1 MNQIALVAGFMPR
14 CENHSSVGG
23 PCLGIDL
30 ASVRSAPFEKFVNT
44 YIDLFGKAATLLELF
59 DGCLHSFE
67 PMIVVGLEF
76 GIDGQ
81 PTRPVL
87 FAEPSYR
94 DTLDG
99 HGIVP
104 VLLC

>member
-1 MNQIALVAGFMPR
+1 
-14 CENHSSVGG
+14 
-23 PCLGIDL
+23 
-30 ASVRSAPFEKFVNT
+30 
-44 YIDLFGKAATLLELF
+44 
-59 DGCLHSFE
+59 
-67 PMIVVGLEF
+67 LEF

-99 HGIVP
+99 HNIVS